1 MKKYHHRSLV
11 TINRLTVTDMIFM
24 RSIKGFASYAVG
36 YILRISAL
44 GIVDDL
50 LSHWVPADF
59 VNYGIAKGCVSYTRH
74 LWQTSNVSFRDAEIE
89 RDRMST
95 KPVAIETQWSETL
108 VKQQTT
114 YCESKWVHEQLSSKR
129 YVVEFA
135 TTGARLHGC
144 HVML

>member
-59 VNYGIAKGCVSYTRH
+59 VNYACKIPSV
-74 LWQTSNVSFRDAEIE
+74 N
-89 RDRMST
+89 
-95 KPVAIETQWSETL
+95 
-108 VKQQTT
+108 
-114 YCESKWVHEQLSSKR
+114 
-129 YVVEFA
+129 
-135 TTGARLHGC
+135 RLYG
-144 HVML
+144 